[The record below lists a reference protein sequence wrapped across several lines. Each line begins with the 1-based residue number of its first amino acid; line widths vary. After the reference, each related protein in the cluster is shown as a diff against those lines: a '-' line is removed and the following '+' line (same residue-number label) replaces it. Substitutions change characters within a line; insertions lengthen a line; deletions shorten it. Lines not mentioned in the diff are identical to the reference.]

1 MEYKVPLYLKQLLKI
16 LLQERILKRQPCKTK
31 CGLQFRPSDLGR
43 LLKLLLLLLLWHLL
57 QLLISMESAY
67 LLMVAE
73 PEAFENE
80 QIRTQ

>member
-1 MEYKVPLYLKQLLKI
+1 
-16 LLQERILKRQPCKTK
+16 
-31 CGLQFRPSDLGR
+31 LGR